1 MGEYE
6 KLITEHQALQKQL
19 TEEPDALDIER
30 VLGLIERVR
39 AAGTT
44 ISDPRQRQQLRA
56 IPTYWGPHVYNET
69 GQYPETQL
77 APYGA
82 TSSARGKSNLITIVV
97 GLWDRLD
104 PRARTALIVL
114 CGLGIVALCIGLAL
128 ATGASLM
135 ALLRPTPTIAP
146 SATTATAVAEATV
159 APTAPGTLPPSE
171 TGTVLPTPTPTAV
184 PTQAPAADATPS
196 AAPPPESSPTPPP
209 GPCPTPPPDSQ
220 GDVGTY
226 ADGASVDGVPAG
238 VDISGASAAGDLR
251 IVLQPTEGVP
261 EPLVGWATD
270 EEIFMWI
277 SLYEPVPD
285 PPTVYTE
292 WLFALDLDG
301 DTGTGRPVDS
311 ARVNPDLGMEVAVV
325 AYYDPAEGEY
335 VPYYLVWDPN
345 QGGWADGPGQVRFT
359 VSQDRTLVG
368 LAVPLE
374 TLSQTVA
381 QITNVTVAPEAVKG
395 RAAVVSQAA
404 GQRVIDFYPDRP
416 D

>member
-1 MGEYE
+1 MGKYE
-6 KLITEHQALQKQL
+6 TLITEHQALQKQL
-19 TEEPDALDIER
+19 TEEPDAVDVER

-39 AAGTT
+39 AAGAA

-56 IPTYWGPHVYNET
+56 IPTHWGPYIYNET

-82 TSSARGKSNLITIVV
+82 TSSASGKSNLLTIVA

-104 PRARTALIVL
+104 PRARTALVVL
-114 CGLGIVALCIGLAL
+114 GGLGVIALCIGLAL
-128 ATGASLM
+128 ATGASLI
-135 ALLRPTPTIAP
+135 ALLRPTATVAP
-146 SATTATAVAEATV
+146 SATTAPVAAEATV
-159 APTAPGTLPPSE
+159 TPTVPDALPPSE
-171 TGTVLPTPTPTAV
+171 AATPLPTPTTA
-184 PTQAPAADATPS
+184 PTQVPAADVTPTATP
-196 AAPPPESSPTPPP
+196 APESSPTPPP
-209 GPCPTPPPDSQ
+209 EPSPTQPSPDPQ

-226 ADGASVDGVPAG
+226 ADGTTVDGVPAG
-238 VDISGASAAGDLR
+238 VDISGASAGGDLS

-270 EEIFMWI
+270 EEILMWI

-301 DTGTGRPVDS
+301 DTGTGRPVNS
-311 ARVNPDLGMEVAVV
+311 ARINPDLGMEVAVI

-374 TLSQTVA
+374 TLTQTTA
-381 QITNVTVAPEAVKG
+381 QITNVTAAPEAVKG